1 MKSNKN
7 EVLAWFV
14 AIIFGLCAA
23 AIHLLVPEQ
32 GLTFLWVMATTMILG
47 VWKRDRPWRWIIL
60 IVPFIPIADFAH
72 KFIRPAQV
80 SRAALW
86 GALLTFLAAI
96 PGAYGGSYMR
106 LMIDNIFLKKEQ

>member
-1 MKSNKN
+1 MEIKTGF
-7 EVLAWFV
+7 APWFV
-14 AIIFGLCAA
+14 AILFGLCAA

-32 GLTFLWVMATTMILG
+32 GLTFLWVMITTMVLG
-47 VWKRDRPWRWIIL
+47 VWKRDRPWRWIVL
-60 IVPFIPIADFAH
+60 IVPFIPIADFVY

-86 GALLTFLAAI
+86 GAMLTFLAAV

-106 LMIDNIFLKKEQ
+106 LMIDNIFAEKKQ